1 MMIDFLIALIAAV
14 AGAAIGYLVAVNR
27 KNEECAG
34 LRSERDVLKEKLSG
48 ATMLE
53 ERLKHLAE
61 GLTTAS
67 EDILRK
73 REQQLK
79 QTNVEQL
86 SAILIPLRQNIA
98 QMRKAVEDNDKNQ
111 AASLKLLDERIR
123 QNIEMAR
130 QVGDQADQLARALTA
145 ENKLQGNFGEL
156 RLKQLL
162 DDMDFV
168 EGEQYVL
175 QKAVE
180 GENGA
185 TLIPDVVLRFPDH
198 RDVVI
203 DSKVSLK
210 AYIDYHNAEDENA
223 RREALHRHV
232 ASVKNHIKELAK
244 KDYSRYIDQGHTRLD
259 FVFMYIFSENA
270 LQLAISVEPE
280 LTRQAYEQGVILAGS
295 QSLFLML
302 RLLELSWKQMQQF
315 ENQQEIMA
323 TANEIVKRVQVYY
336 KRVEEVDAQLAKTAK
351 AFKDLRNI
359 TRSDGQSIVTSAR
372 KLLHYGARQS
382 ASHTPLPPSADSAE

>member
-1 MMIDFLIALIAAV
+1 MMVDFLIALIAAL
-14 AGAAIGYLVAVNR
+14 AGAAIGYLLAVNR
-27 KNEECAG
+27 KNEECAS
-34 LRSERDVLKEKLSG
+34 LRSERDVLKEKLG
-48 ATMLE
+48 AATLLE

-67 EDILRK
+67 EEILSK

-79 QTNVEQL
+79 RSNVEQM
-86 SAILIPLRQNIA
+86 SAILTPLRENIA
-98 QMRKAVEDNDKNQ
+98 QMRQAVERNGQNQ
-111 AASLKLLDERIR
+111 VTTMKLLDERIR
-123 QNIEMAR
+123 QNMEMAKL
-130 QVGDQADQLARALTA
+130 VGEHADQLARALTA

-156 RLKQLL
+156 KLKQLL

-180 GENGA
+180 GEGGA

-210 AYIDYHNAEDENA
+210 AYLDYHNAADENA
-223 RREALHRHV
+223 RKEALHRHL
-232 ASVKNHIKELAK
+232 ASVKGHIKELAK
-244 KDYSRYIDQGHTRLD
+244 KDYSRYTEKGHTRLD

-270 LQLAISVEPE
+270 LQLAIAAEPE
-280 LTRQAYEQGVILAGS
+280 LTRQAYEQGIILAGS

-323 TANEIVKRVQVYY
+323 TANEIVKRVQIYY
-336 KRVEEVDAQLAKTAK
+336 KRVEEVDAQLAKTQK

-359 TRSDGQSIVTSAR
+359 TRSDGQSIVTSAH
-372 KLLHYGARQS
+372 KLLKYGARQ
-382 ASHTPLPPSADSAE
+382 AAGHTPLPPPAGEAE